1 MILIMANIMALEL
14 GLRARLNENRV
25 SGQSMVMMNK
35 LRNLRLY
42 KNIVLGLGIFRKSG
56 LITVKA

>member
-25 SGQSMVMMNK
+25 SGKSTVMMNK

-42 KNIVLGLGIFRKSG
+42 KKYSVGYFQK
-56 LITVKA
+56 